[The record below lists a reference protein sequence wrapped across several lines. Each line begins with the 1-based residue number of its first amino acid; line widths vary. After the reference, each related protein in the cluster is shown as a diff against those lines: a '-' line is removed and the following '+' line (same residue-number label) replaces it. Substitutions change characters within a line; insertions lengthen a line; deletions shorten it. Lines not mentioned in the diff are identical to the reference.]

1 MPPRKRT
8 EPVAVAAEPAEVRAD
23 TTGGTG
29 PGHELELYSSESTGK
44 FFGQCSCGKFS
55 AAHHESQESVE
66 TAFTR
71 HVERRKGN

>member
-1 MPPRKRT
+1 MPPSKRT

-23 TTGGTG
+23 TTSGTG

-44 FFGQCSCGKFS
+44 FFGRCTCGGFS

-66 TAFTR
+66 ASFAR
-71 HVERRKGN
+71 HVERRRNR